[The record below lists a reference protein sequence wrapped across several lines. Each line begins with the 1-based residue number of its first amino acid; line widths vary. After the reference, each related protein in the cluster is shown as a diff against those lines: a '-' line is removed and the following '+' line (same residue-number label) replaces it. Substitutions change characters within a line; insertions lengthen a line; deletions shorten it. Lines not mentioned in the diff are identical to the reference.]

1 MENVEEKVL
10 FHICLK
16 KKNLTK
22 SVISENGGDMS
33 LGSWVKV
40 TPMVPGLVWRHLTG
54 LHRTPTST
62 SSNTFGMSSVSQP

>member
-1 MENVEEKVL
+1 MENVEEKLVL

-33 LGSWVKV
+33 LGFWVKV
-40 TPMVPGLVWRHLTG
+40 TPMVPG
-54 LHRTPTST
+54 
-62 SSNTFGMSSVSQP
+62 